1 MVHGL
6 LWQIGRLKLRG
17 DGRCVA
23 KSGESLSSLPRGRA
37 IEGGMSPHDSPRGL
51 ALAIGAYLIWGV
63 VPIYMHALAP
73 VSPAEVIAHRVLW
86 SLPFAL
92 LVLRHNGQIGTVIA
106 TLRQPRLVAMAG
118 LTAVLISANWL
129 VYVWAIA
136 NDQTL
141 QAALGYYINPLF
153 NILLGWSLLGERLT
167 RPQLGAISLA
177 ALAVVLLTFAA
188 GGLPVV
194 ALSLTLTW
202 GTYAYCK
209 RRLPLPPNEGFT
221 VEVLLLFPPALAYV
235 LWISATGQGH
245 FGANMHDTLLLAGT
259 GLITAVPLMLY
270 ANGAKLVR
278 LSTMGVLQYLA
289 PTMVFLTAVLIF
301 REPFGGVQQ
310 IAFPLIWAAL
320 VLYTMTLI
328 PRRA

>member
-1 MVHGL
+1 
-6 LWQIGRLKLRG
+6 
-17 DGRCVA
+17 
-23 KSGESLSSLPRGRA
+23 
-37 IEGGMSPHDSPRGL
+37 MSPHDSPRGL

-63 VPIYMHALAP
+63 IPLYLHMLAH
-73 VSPAEVIAHRVLW
+73 VSPAEVIAHRILW
-86 SLPFAL
+86 SLPIAL
-92 LVLRHNGQIGTVIA
+92 IVLRHNGQIGTVVA
-106 TLRQPRLVAMAG
+106 TLRRPRMVAMAA
-118 LTAVLISANWL
+118 LTAVLISVNWL
-129 VYVWAIA
+129 FYVWAIA
-136 NDQTL
+136 NDQAL

-153 NILLGWSLLGERLT
+153 NIFLGWSLLGERLT
-167 RPQLGAISLA
+167 RLQLAAISLA
-177 ALAVVLLTFAA
+177 VLAVALLTFAA

-194 ALSLTLTW
+194 ALALTLTW
-202 GTYAYCK
+202 GIYAYCK

-221 VEVLLLFPPALAYV
+221 VEVMLLFPSALAYV

-245 FGANMHDTLLLAGT
+245 FGANLHDTLLLAGT
-259 GLITAVPLMLY
+259 GVITAVPLMLY

-289 PTMVFLTAVLIF
+289 PTMVFLTAVLVF

-320 VLYTMTLI
+320 VLYTLTLI

>member
-1 MVHGL
+1 
-6 LWQIGRLKLRG
+6 
-17 DGRCVA
+17 
-23 KSGESLSSLPRGRA
+23 
-37 IEGGMSPHDSPRGL
+37 MSPHDSPRGL

-63 VPIYMHALAP
+63 VPLYMHLLAH

-86 SLPFAL
+86 SLPLAL
-92 LVLRHNGQIGTVIA
+92 AVLRHNGQIGTVIA
-106 TLRQPRLVAMAG
+106 TLRQPRMVAMAG

-136 NDQTL
+136 NGQAL

-167 RPQLGAISLA
+167 RPQMGAISLA
-177 ALAVVLLTFAA
+177 ALAVALLTLAA
-188 GGLPVV
+188 GGLPIV

-202 GTYAYCK
+202 GIYAYCK
-209 RRLPLPPNEGFT
+209 RRLPLPANEGFT

-245 FGANMHDTLLLAGT
+245 FGADPRDSWLLAGT
-259 GLITAVPLMLY
+259 GLITAVPLMMY

-289 PTMVFLTAVLIF
+289 PTMVFLTAVLVF
-301 REPFGGVQQ
+301 HEPFGGVQQ

-320 VLYTMTLI
+320 VLYTATLI